1 MSFKTG
7 AVKLSAGFGSSD
19 VTTKTLR
26 TEDVCTE
33 TLDVKKSAIINCLDV
48 GSFNVSELELNGT
61 FQSTELSRLDF
72 NGKIALNNQISVL
85 TLEQF
90 ILALA
95 EATANPGTSIRV
107 GPGLFVVP
115 ATLIIPRDTDIIGS
129 GENSTIFQARDGLTG
144 GTTGATNFNPI
155 FRIVGD
161 NVSISSLRINA
172 NGKNQNPNSVG
183 GNITAAGIDNLLI
196 FDVQFV
202 NNDATS
208 TSFVRAHILYQLACS
223 NCAVINCKFGPE
235 VRNARTFGIVY
246 DVFGTTADMINM
258 QVANCRFVNPSGIP
272 IGTEN
277 TLSTVSNFGN
287 LRNWSMTNTISDV
300 VAEGVVGTIATNVKD
315 SRLISNIFSGFV
327 VFFTNSSGVQI
338 IANQFKNSLGLILQG
353 SSGACENFIVA
364 DNLFEGQVTRFS
376 DGSLNTFLE
385 VIRINPASTDIRNIQ
400 ICGNVINNPPN
411 GAIRIESPSTGNVCQ
426 NIIVT
431 DNIISR
437 NNTVDLNIDAPL
449 DFDSVGNPLLE
460 MQSRRN
466 VGRNLSITERTLAP
480 ITGGVDSNGTIS
492 ITGNTANTATSFL
505 TELQIG
511 DQIVINA
518 TSANVASIVNNE
530 FFTTTVAIP
539 SGADNAVTVS
549 TYNEIN
555 GYDDLYE
562 ISTDGGS
569 GSHSLTLQNIHPASQ
584 SHQIII
590 HMLSHGGTASDDITI
605 TPDRTGVIL
614 PTLTSSYTSA
624 TLDTDNTYVTFEW
637 SGNHW
642 DIRANNGAIIV

>member
-26 TEDVCTE
+26 TEDICTD
-33 TLDVKKSAIINCLDV
+33 TLDVKESAIINCLEV

-61 FQSTELSRLDF
+61 FQSTELSRVDL

-95 EATANPGTSIRV
+95 EADATPGTSIRV
-107 GPGLFVVP
+107 GPGLFVIP

-129 GENSTIFQARDGLTG
+129 GENSTIFQAKDGLTG

-155 FRIVGD
+155 FRVIGD
-161 NVSISSLRINA
+161 NVSISSLRIDA
-172 NGKNQNPNSVG
+172 NGQNQNPNSVG
-183 GNITAAGIDNLLI
+183 GNITAAGIDSLLI

-202 NNDATS
+202 NNNATS
-208 TSFVRAHILYQLACS
+208 TSFVRAHVLYQLACS
-223 NCAVINCKFGPE
+223 NCAIINCKFGPE

-246 DVFGTTADMINM
+246 DVFGTTDDMVNM
-258 QVANCRFVNPSGIP
+258 QIANCRFVNPSGIP
-272 IGTEN
+272 VGTEN

-300 VAEGVVGTIATNVKD
+300 VAEGVVGTIATNVRD

-353 SSGACENFIVA
+353 SSGSCENFIIS
-364 DNLFEGQVTRFS
+364 DNLFDGQVTRFS

-385 VIRINPASTDIRNIQ
+385 VIRVNPASTDIRNIQ

-411 GAIRIESPSTGNVCQ
+411 GAIRIVSPTSSNVCQ

-449 DFDSVGNPLLE
+449 DFEINPLLE

-466 VGRNLSITERTLAP
+466 IGRNLSITERTLAP
-480 ITGGVDSNGTIS
+480 ITGGVDSNGTVI

-530 FFTTTVAIP
+530 FLTTTVAIP
-539 SGADNAVTVS
+539 SNPDNGITVT

-562 ISTDGGS
+562 LSTSDGS

-584 SHQIII
+584 GRQITI
-590 HMLSHGGTASDDITI
+590 HMLSHGGTASDDVTI

-614 PTLTSSYTSA
+614 PTLTTSYTSA
-624 TLDTDNTYVTFEW
+624 TLDTDNVYVTFEW
-637 SGNHW
+637 SGDFW
-642 DIRANNGAIIV
+642 DIRANNGAIII